1 MILDC
6 TARYT
11 LDRLRGLQSLVQQEG
26 GGAVQRVMQQYTRLV
41 LLTVEALGLPCDRQL
56 AETSI
61 QAPLGYTLAFQDGE
75 NLYHLQSLYTAS
87 CPQRACEAAKL
98 IIRMGSTSGVTSTLI
113 HTGVMMLTCRTDRMR
128 STVT

>member
-41 LLTVEALGLPCDRQL
+41 LLTVEVVAALGLPCDRQL

-87 CPQRACEAAKL
+87 VPKE
-98 IIRMGSTSGVTSTLI
+98 
-113 HTGVMMLTCRTDRMR
+113 LTRRR
-128 STVT
+128 SLSLGWDPLLV